1 MSIGRLAWGI
11 ACAALCLAVTVV
23 GAAVGIAGGVW
34 HVLTSRQQVLLNQLL
49 NSGPPSLSGQQYV
62 SPRSCIRGQSSQQRA
77 LCYQV
82 AILLA
87 ETKSETRHTGL
98 RIVYNSCTRS

>member
-1 MSIGRLAWGI
+1 MTLGRLAWGI
-11 ACAALCLAVTVV
+11 ACAALCLAVSVV

-49 NSGPPSLSGQQYV
+49 NSGPSLSGQQYV
-62 SPRSCIRGQSSQQRA
+62 SPRSCIRGQGSQQRA

-87 ETKSETRHTGL
+87 ETKPETRHTGL
-98 RIVYNSCTRS
+98 RIVYDSCTRS